1 MAAAERE
8 MAARLLEQR
17 RMRRTRQFLL
27 RMALFLVL
35 VATFALALHRPL
47 LAAFMGNPAVNGVIL
62 GILLAGI
69 VYIFRQVLLLEPST
83 AWIDSFRERLAN
95 RELTAPPGPTPR
107 LLAPMARMLGRRQ
120 SGRVSLSASSMQ

>member
-35 VATFALALHRPL
+35 VAAFAFALGRPL

-69 VYIFRQVLLLEPST
+69 VYIFRQVVLLGPAT
-83 AWIDSFRERLAN
+83 DWIDAFRERLAD
-95 RELTAPPGPTPR
+95 RELTAPPGAVPR
-107 LLAPMARMLGRRQ
+107 LVAPMARMLGRRQ
-120 SGRVSLSASSMQ
+120 SGRVSL